1 MPEWNPFQVALLVGF
16 VGGSLWSLRTVV
28 KNHEIAGVW
37 MVIEKRFWRSLAV
50 GFAIAFVLFG
60 LLAML
65 LSGLVWVILGIIS

>member
-37 MVIEKRFWRSLAV
+37 MFIERRFWRSLAM